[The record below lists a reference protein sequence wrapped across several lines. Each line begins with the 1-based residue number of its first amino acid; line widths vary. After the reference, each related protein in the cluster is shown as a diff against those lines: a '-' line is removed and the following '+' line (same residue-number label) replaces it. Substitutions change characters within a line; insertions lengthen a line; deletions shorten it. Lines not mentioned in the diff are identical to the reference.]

1 MNKIPI
7 VLFNEFDIYMVE
19 NYDIDEWYIQLK
31 ELKEQ
36 LPEIDWHVSAEAVND
51 NKFSLND
58 FYFATI

>member
-1 MNKIPI
+1 MN
-7 VLFNEFDIYMVE
+7 LIYIWVE
-19 NYDIDEWYIQLK
+19 NYDTDEWYIQLK

-36 LPEIDWHVSAEAVND
+36 LPEIDWHASAEAVND